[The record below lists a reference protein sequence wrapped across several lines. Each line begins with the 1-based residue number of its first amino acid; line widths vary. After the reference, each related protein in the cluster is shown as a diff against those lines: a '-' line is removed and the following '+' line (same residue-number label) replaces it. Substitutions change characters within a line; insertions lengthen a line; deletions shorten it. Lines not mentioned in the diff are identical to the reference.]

1 MGFTEPRV
9 WSPLPQSQRPLLGLR
24 GGGAFLSPQKIV
36 CGSQGLNLVSLE
48 ISWPRPSGEPG
59 LSHRISRDDSS
70 VDDLGFS
77 YGPAWEPHRIVWLN
91 LE

>member
-9 WSPLPQSQRPLLGLR
+9 WSPLSQSQRPLLGLR
-24 GGGAFLSPQKIV
+24 WGRGFPVTSED

-59 LSHRISRDDSS
+59 LSYRI
-70 VDDLGFS
+70 
-77 YGPAWEPHRIVWLN
+77 
-91 LE
+91 